1 MVCVSPK
8 DSLDETLT
16 TKRFETRKGRPNPR
30 FSFYPERETR
40 NGQTVQLQPLS
51 TQHETRDEK
60 DWQKLS
66 PCAAAAGQKHADA
79 TYIGRPLL
87 GEAKWCGYRLMNPAL
102 PDLERAS
109 PGMQI
114 RHYTAGDRRFAGRLG
129 WVLISAVVIVR
140 WW

>member
-16 TKRFETRKGRPNPR
+16 TKRFETGKDRPNPR
-30 FSFYPERETR
+30 FSFDPERETR

-66 PCAAAAGQKHADA
+66 VCCRGGTQARRRHLHWAGTLAGQ
-79 TYIGRPLL
+79 
-87 GEAKWCGYRLMNPAL
+87 AKW
-102 PDLERAS
+102 
-109 PGMQI
+109 
-114 RHYTAGDRRFAGRLG
+114 AG
-129 WVLISAVVIVR
+129 AV
-140 WW
+140 